1 MSQNTQNSIIDIQ
14 PILHNIG
21 IILKNG
27 MNKLIDEYKH
37 IHISREFDKCKL
49 EMEYYKSELEI
60 LQKKIE
66 NHSNLII
73 TNSLSS
79 DNILLNIEQVEPQI
93 KCIINENCEYDN
105 EIIYKN
111 NEEVLSDNDSSDD
124 ESISEILENTTNI
137 NNNNIISEV
146 SEE

>member
-79 DNILLNIEQVEPQI
+79 DNILLNIEEVEPQI